1 MKKLGFMLLLAMAM
15 VFASCKD
22 ESSTDMLSMIPAD
35 VDYVGSVNVGS
46 IIEKAGIKVENGQ
59 VTFPDSYSA
68 VVEKG
73 MGSNDMQMLGQL
85 AQSGFDFDGKV
96 YMFGDKSAKGVFIV
110 PVKDAGATKT
120 FLESSTGKTL
130 VADGDMFKIERP
142 MGRGSAAYLTGNS
155 LVVVANY
162 MGDDVDSYLKGVI
175 AGGGETSIKDNADAM
190 AILNHEGDMA
200 MYGDYKN
207 ILAMGGA
214 KVITEMYGA
223 EYAGFLDAYRG
234 IGYTLDFGK
243 KEVEL
248 YCKMFYDEN
257 NEIIKQSLKAVGKPS
272 AEGLK
277 FIPAD
282 MQLVFSGSINGE
294 EMVKNELLG
303 SLLDKVFTP
312 QVSRIITKDEAMEYL
327 GSIDGPLTL
336 GWNYVDYITSRE
348 REVQVYGAI
357 KTDKADDLC
366 KKIQSTVTAEGQGFI
381 ACSKV
386 GSEYVVNLLGSQ
398 VFAFG
403 SKDGFFHFRSMPQQV
418 KESMYDNDIARGIF
432 EKTPSGLYANLL
444 KDSRANNMIVSIMP
458 RMQFSAYA
466 KVEMDD
472 MSSGTLKLVIEEPE
486 GNNSLET
493 ILAVIAGAMN

>member
-1 MKKLGFMLLLAMAM
+1 MKKLGFMLLLAMAV

-46 IIEKAGIKVENGQ
+46 IIEKAGIKIENGQ

-175 AGGGETSIKDNADAM
+175 AGGETSIKDNADAM
-190 AILNHEGDMA
+190 AILDHEGDMA
-200 MYGDYKN
+200 
-207 ILAMGGA
+207 
-214 KVITEMYGA
+214 MYGA

-248 YCKMFYDEN
+248 YCKLFYDEN

-381 ACSKV
+381 ACTKV

>member
-1 MKKLGFMLLLAMAM
+1 MKKLGFMLLLAMAV

-46 IIEKAGIKVENGQ
+46 IIEKAGIKIENGQ

-175 AGGGETSIKDNADAM
+175 AGGETSIKDNADAM
-190 AILNHEGDMA
+190 AILDHEGDMA
-200 MYGDYKN
+200 
-207 ILAMGGA
+207 
-214 KVITEMYGA
+214 MYGA

-248 YCKMFYDEN
+248 YCKLFYDEN